1 MVYICVIGFV
11 ILKCSLLISTIIN
24 LCFVFLGVKKTVL
37 GLHAQGV
44 PTDAIASR
52 IKFETKGKDAKDI
65 IEGIKYEDSMND
77 PSAKKNAF
85 KREKALKDAIR
96 QEEKNRRKTGKR

>member
-1 MVYICVIGFV
+1 
-11 ILKCSLLISTIIN
+11 
-24 LCFVFLGVKKTVL
+24 VKKTVL

-44 PTDAIASR
+44 PTDAIANR

-65 IEGIKYEDSMND
+65 IEGIKYEDSLND
-77 PSAKKNAF
+77 PSAKRNAA

-96 QEEKNRRKTGKR
+96 QEEKNRRKGAKR